1 MYLLL
6 SIVPLYVFSAN
17 ENARHYSQ
25 FRSAIAAQFP
35 TPPFTASSNS
45 SSSVTTNSRRDG
57 SPAVLSNP
65 QRRFLLFQDTN
76 SSLWATLGRRQIH
89 LSAEIYGQASSKVE
103 ETVNSLKEKEKTGKT
118 EAAAAA
124 AAATLN
130 ASTPAAAPTPT
141 SPSSSSS
148 AKPPAPQSS
157 SATPTQ
163 PENKLSTAASTAPAT
178 VAVKKSLK
186 QRIWD
191 EVVHYYHGFRL
202 LGIDVRI
209 SCKLL
214 WKTVS
219 GEKLTRR
226 ENKLLVRTTSDVFRL
241 VPFSV
246 FIIVPFMELLLPVFI
261 KFFPGMLPST
271 FQTAKDRDEKLKQ
284 NLKVKLEMAKFLQKT
299 LDEMAVKHHDHRSEA
314 AKQFSE
320 FVKRTKDANAWTTGD
335 EILKFSKH
343 FEDEMT
349 LDSLNRD
356 QLMALCRVIDVP
368 TLGTN
373 NFLRFQ
379 MQLKLRSLMAD
390 DKIIQ
395 KESVDSLNLVELQ
408 AASRARGMRA
418 YGMSMLHLKVQLEE
432 WIHLSVTERVPPV
445 LLLLSRAMLLPENI
459 PTSDKLKAT
468 ISALPDTVVTQT
480 KAAIGE
486 REGKI
491 DNRTKIEIIQEEER
505 RIKEEKEEEKENVRE
520 QKDKLE
526 DQAPVLSVAGL
537 QDKAVELRDAAEV
550 LLDTTGTRAEDRVK
564 ERVAQTM
571 AKAAAVAEGKA
582 APVVES
588 EISSQDLE
596 VLSDALGALSKDKK
610 TLMVEKEEIRDL
622 KEEIADYLEDVK
634 ELNEVVT
641 PQDQI
646 AESKGAKLLLRKV
659 DSMISNLDK
668 VLADLEK
675 KEKLLLSAEV
685 QEGEEKKEELVH
697 IDELMSMIRK
707 VQKIDDDQKLGSIQ
721 KLLGKLDLDQ
731 DGHLKVDDLLEVS
744 EGGGWRIG
752 GSIVEQCFNDCVIVF
767 LHR

>member
-1 MYLLL
+1 M
-6 SIVPLYVFSAN
+6 
-17 ENARHYSQ
+17 
-25 FRSAIAAQFP
+25 
-35 TPPFTASSNS
+35 
-45 SSSVTTNSRRDG
+45 
-57 SPAVLSNP
+57 
-65 QRRFLLFQDTN
+65 
-76 SSLWATLGRRQIH
+76 
-89 LSAEIYGQASSKVE
+89 
-103 ETVNSLKEKEKTGKT
+103 NSLKEKTEEAKEKT

-124 AAATLN
+124 TAAAAT
-130 ASTPAAAPTPT
+130 STSSSSTVTPPGPSAKESSIGSSSAPSAAV
-141 SPSSSSS
+141 PSSSSS
-148 AKPPAPQSS
+148 PPL
-157 SATPTQ
+157 AT
-163 PENKLSTAASTAPAT
+163 TAPAT

-214 WKTVS
+214 WKTLN
-219 GEKLTRR
+219 GGKLTRR
-226 ENKLLVRTTSDVFRL
+226 ENKLLVRTSSDVFRL

-299 LDEMAVKHHDHRSEA
+299 LDEMAVQHSDHRSEA

-320 FVKRTKDANAWTTGD
+320 FVKRTKDTGALTTGD
-335 EILKFSKH
+335 EILKFSKL

-379 MQLKLRSLMAD
+379 LQLKLRSLMAD

-395 KESVDSLNLVELQ
+395 KEGVDALNLAELQ

-418 YGMSMLHLKVQLEE
+418 YGMSMLQLTTQMEE
-432 WIHLSVTERVPPV
+432 WISLSVNEKVPPV

-468 ISALPDTVVTQT
+468 ISSLPDTVVTQT

-491 DNRTKIEIIQEEER
+491 DNRTKIEIIQEEVR
-505 RIKEEKEEEKENVRE
+505 KINEEQEEEKEIVRE
-520 QKDKLE
+520 KKEKLE
-526 DQAPVLSVAGL
+526 DQAQALELKVAAEEL
-537 QDKAVELRDAAEV
+537 KDKAKV
-550 LLDTTGTRAEDRVK
+550 LLDTMATKEKDVDQVAAESRL
-564 ERVAQTM
+564 TM
-571 AKAAAVAEGKA
+571 AMAEATQEKAT
-582 APVVES
+582 ES

-596 VLSDALGALSKDKK
+596 VLSDALGALGKDKK
-610 TLMVEKEEIRDL
+610 TLLVEKEEIRDL
-622 KEEIADYLEDVK
+622 KEEIADYVEDVK

-646 AESKGAKLLLRKV
+646 HESTGAKLLLRKV
-659 DSMISNLDK
+659 DSMISKLDK
-668 VLADLEK
+668 VLEDLEK
-675 KEKLLLSAEV
+675 KEKALKEAEGAAA
-685 QEGEEKKEELVH
+685 EAAGTEKKEELIH

-707 VQKIDDDQKLGSIQ
+707 IQKIDDDQKLGSIK
-721 KLLGKLDLDQ
+721 KLLGKLDVDQ

-744 EGGGWRIG
+744 GSRGRKWKRRRRRIR
-752 GSIVEQCFNDCVIVF
+752 FKLD
-767 LHR
+767 

>member
-1 MYLLL
+1 MVATIKLNLSLSLSLLFPL
-6 SIVPLYVFSAN
+6 SSSSATDPV
-17 ENARHYSQ
+17 RHYSQ
-25 FRSAIAAQFP
+25 SHPHRSLIAAQFP
-35 TPPFTASSNS
+35 STF
-45 SSSVTTNSRRDG
+45 TTNNNTNNPRERVLPLFPTP
-57 SPAVLSNP
+57 SPK
-65 QRRFLLFQDTN
+65 RFLLFQDAN
-76 SSLWATLGRRQIH
+76 STLWATMGHRQIH
-89 LSAEIYGQASSKVE
+89 LSAEVYGQASSKVE
-103 ETVNSLKEKEKTGKT
+103 ETVKNLKENAKVEAKEKT

-124 AAATLN
+124 AAASIPGVIPTTE
-130 ASTPAAAPTPT
+130 TPATSTGKSSTPT
-141 SPSSSSS
+141 STT
-148 AKPPAPQSS
+148 PPA
-157 SATPTQ
+157 SAAESTMTITPPT
-163 PENKLSTAASTAPAT
+163 TAPAT

-202 LGIDVRI
+202 LGIDVKI
-209 SCKLL
+209 SVKLL
-214 WKTVS
+214 WKTLN

-299 LDEMAVKHHDHRSEA
+299 LDEMAVQHQDHRSEA

-320 FVKRTKDANAWTTGD
+320 FVKRTKDGGEMTTGD
-335 EILKFSKH
+335 EILKFSKL

-379 MQLKLRSLMAD
+379 LQLKLRSLMAD

-395 KESVDSLNLVELQ
+395 KESVDSLNLPELQ

-418 YGMSMLHLKVQLEE
+418 YGMSMDHLKYQLEE
-432 WIHLSVTERVPPV
+432 WIHLSVNERVPPV

-491 DNRTKIEIIQEEER
+491 DNRTKIEIIQEEVR
-505 RIKEEKEEEKENVRE
+505 KIKEEDEEEKEIVRE
-520 QKDKLE
+520 QKEKLE
-526 DQAPVLSVAGL
+526 DQAQIIAQEAEQELKDTAQVLTT
-537 QDKAVELRDAAEV
+537 DTKEEV
-550 LLDTTGTRAEDRVK
+550 LAK
-564 ERVAQTM
+564 ARVAQTM
-571 AKAAAVAEGKA
+571 AKAAAQAEGKK
-582 APVVES
+582 APVAAAQEGG
-588 EISSQDLE
+588 EISSRDLE
-596 VLSDALGALSKDKK
+596 VLSDALGALAKDKK
-610 TLMVEKEEIRDL
+610 TLLVEKEEIRDL
-622 KEEIADYLEDVK
+622 KEEIADYVEDVK

-646 AESKGAKLLLRKV
+646 HESTGAKLLLRKV
-659 DSMISNLDK
+659 DSMISKLDK
-668 VLADLEK
+668 VLDDLEK
-675 KEKLLLSAEV
+675 KEKAIKQATEGIVEGAE
-685 QEGEEKKEELVH
+685 GKREELIH

-707 VQKIDDDQKLGSIQ
+707 VQKIGDNQKLDSIE

-744 EGGGWRIG
+744 SVGRGGRDGQVVNG
-752 GSIVEQCFNDCVIVF
+752 MVS
-767 LHR
+767 LAL

>member
-1 MYLLL
+1 M
-6 SIVPLYVFSAN
+6 
-17 ENARHYSQ
+17 RHYSQ
-25 FRSAIAAQFP
+25 IRSSFVAQLQLMP
-35 TPPFTASSNS
+35 TT
-45 SSSVTTNSRRDG
+45 SSVVPIQPSRR
-57 SPAVLSNP
+57 LSSTQHGLSSGFP
-65 QRRFLLFQDTN
+65 SRRLLLFQDST
-76 SSLWATLGRRQIH
+76 STLYATLGRRQIH
-89 LSAEIYGQASSKVE
+89 LSAEIYGPASSKVE
-103 ETVNSLKEKEKTGKT
+103 ETVKNLKEKEKVEKT

-124 AAATLN
+124 AAATGMPP
-130 ASTPAAAPTPT
+130 ASPAAASSTTTAAQPKSTP
-141 SPSSSSS
+141 PS
-148 AKPPAPQSS
+148 AQS
-157 SATPTQ
+157 SATATSVAVESKAATQ
-163 PENKLSTAASTAPAT
+163 TAPAT

-191 EVVHYYHGFRL
+191 EIVHYYHGFRL

-214 WKTVS
+214 WKTLN

-226 ENKLLVRTTSDVFRL
+226 ENKLLVRTSSDVFRL

-299 LDEMAVKHHDHRSEA
+299 LDEMAVQHHDHRSEA

-320 FVKRTKDANAWTTGD
+320 FVKRTRDAGALTTGD
-335 EILKFSKH
+335 EILKFSKQ

-356 QLMALCRVIDVP
+356 QLMALCKVIDVA

-379 MQLKLRSLMAD
+379 LQLKLRSLMAD

-395 KESVDSLNLVELQ
+395 KEGVDSLNLAELQ

-418 YGMSMLHLKVQLEE
+418 YGMSMDQLKLQLEE
-432 WIHLSVTERVPPV
+432 WIHLSVSERIPPV

-505 RIKEEKEEEKENVRE
+505 KIKEEKEEEKEIHRE
-520 QKDKLE
+520 QKEKLE
-526 DQAPVLSVAGL
+526 DQAPVLLAQEKPGVDLKDTA
-537 QDKAVELRDAAEV
+537 KV
-550 LLDTTGTRAEDRVK
+550 LLDIATTAEAKVK
-564 ERVAQTM
+564 ERVAQTI
-571 AKAAAVAEGKA
+571 AKATAEAEGK
-582 APVVES
+582 VVPPAEA
-588 EISSQDLE
+588 EISSRDLE

-610 TLMVEKEEIRDL
+610 TLLVEKEEIRDL
-622 KEEIADYLEDVK
+622 KEEIADYVEDVK
-634 ELNEVVT
+634 ELHEVVK

-646 AESKGAKLLLRKV
+646 HESKGAKLLLRKV
-659 DSMISNLDK
+659 DSMISKLDK
-668 VLADLEK
+668 VLEDLEK
-675 KEKLLLSAEV
+675 KEKALKAKEAN
-685 QEGEEKKEELVH
+685 EGEVDDAKKDELIH
-697 IDELMSMIRK
+697 IDELMSMIMK
-707 VQKIDDDQKLGSIQ
+707 IKKIDDGQKLGSIQ

-744 EGGGWRIG
+744 
-752 GSIVEQCFNDCVIVF
+752 
-767 LHR
+767 

>member
-1 MYLLL
+1 ML
-6 SIVPLYVFSAN
+6 A
-17 ENARHYSQ
+17 
-25 FRSAIAAQFP
+25 
-35 TPPFTASSNS
+35 TPSN
-45 SSSVTTNSRRDG
+45 R
-57 SPAVLSNP
+57 L
-65 QRRFLLFQDTN
+65 LLFQDAS
-76 SSLWATLGRRQIH
+76 SSLWASVGGHRRIH
-89 LSAEIYGQASSKVE
+89 LSVEVWGPASSKVE
-103 ETVNSLKEKEKTGKT
+103 ETVKSLKEKDKVEKT

-124 AAATLN
+124 VAAGQIKI
-130 ASTPAAAPTPT
+130 PAAPTT
-141 SPSSSSS
+141 
-148 AKPPAPQSS
+148 
-157 SATPTQ
+157 
-163 PENKLSTAASTAPAT
+163 STAATTPADSAVAAPPTAPAT

-186 QRIWD
+186 QKIWD
-191 EVVHYYHGFRL
+191 EVLHYYHGFRL

-209 SCKLL
+209 CCKLL
-214 WKTVS
+214 WKTVN

-226 ENKLLVRTTSDVFRL
+226 ENKLLVRTTSDLFRL

-299 LDEMAVKHHDHRSEA
+299 LDEMSVQHQDHRSEA

-320 FVKRTKDANAWTTGD
+320 FVKRTKDTGGLTTGD
-335 EILKFSKH
+335 EILKFSKY

-379 MQLKLRSLMAD
+379 LQLKLRSLMAD

-395 KESVDSLNLVELQ
+395 KEGVDSLNLAELQ
-408 AASRARGMRA
+408 AAARARGMRA
-418 YGMSMLHLKVQLEE
+418 YGMSMVHLKIQLEE
-432 WIHLSVTERVPPV
+432 WIHLSVNERIPPV

-468 ISALPDTVVTQT
+468 ISSLPDTVVTQT

-491 DNRTKIEIIQEEER
+491 DNRTKIEIIQEEVR
-505 RIKEEKEEEKENVRE
+505 KIKEEKEEEKEIVRE
-520 QKDKLE
+520 QKEKLE
-526 DQAPVLSVAGL
+526 DSAPILVSSDKQQDVLKDTAKVVL
-537 QDKAVELRDAAEV
+537 DAA
-550 LLDTTGTRAEDRVK
+550 TTAEQSAK
-564 ERVAQTM
+564 AKIAQTI
-571 AKAAAVAEGKA
+571 ARAAAQAEGKEV
-582 APVVES
+582 PVQEG
-588 EISSQDLE
+588 EISSKDLE

-610 TLMVEKEEIRDL
+610 TLLVEKEEIRDL
-622 KEEIADYLEDVK
+622 KEEIADYVEDVK
-634 ELNEVVT
+634 ELHEVVT

-646 AESKGAKLLLRKV
+646 AESKGAKLLLKKV

-675 KEKLLLSAEV
+675 KEKVLKAAEKT
-685 QEGEEKKEELVH
+685 EGEVVDTGKREELIH
-697 IDELMSMIRK
+697 IDELMSMIK
-707 VQKIDDDQKLGSIQ
+707 KIQKIDDDQKLGSIQ

-744 EGGGWRIG
+744 
-752 GSIVEQCFNDCVIVF
+752 
-767 LHR
+767 